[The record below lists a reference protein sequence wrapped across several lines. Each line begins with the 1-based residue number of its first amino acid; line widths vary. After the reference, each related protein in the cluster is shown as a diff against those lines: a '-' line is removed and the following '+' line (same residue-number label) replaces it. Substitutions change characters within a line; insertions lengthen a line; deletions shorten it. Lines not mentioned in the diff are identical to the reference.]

1 MSSQQDLPVG
11 QTKPNEEEGETG
23 PTKNA
28 LKKAQKEEKKAR
40 EKAEKAARIE
50 AQEKQKRDEA
60 EANDTSKGKYG
71 PLVLSSP
78 GPAIV
83 DLIDIHPGIEGEVV
97 TAWARVENARVQ
109 SAKLAFLVLRQG
121 GESIQAVVAGGGQHQ
136 ISRQMVKWSGSINTE
151 SIVRVTGLVKRTEEE
166 VKSASL
172 GSVELHVEQLFEEA
186 QAAEKLPTQY
196 KDCLRTESES
206 ESQGLPIVSLST
218 RLDNPVIDKRTPANR
233 AIFKLQSAI
242 SYLFLEYMEK
252 HDFTLIHSSKIVGT
266 ATEGGADVF
275 EMNYFD
281 KPAYLTQSPQ
291 IFKQMAISMDME
303 RVCEIGPVF
312 RAEKSNT
319 HRHVAEFT
327 GLDFEMVIKNHY
339 HEVLSFGESLM
350 IHILRS
356 LQTNPKYTA
365 LISTIEKTYPGAGNF
380 KLPPGDTTLR
390 LTFAEAV
397 DLLNEAG
404 ILNEAGEKCGPY
416 DDFSTRQ
423 EKALGAII
431 LQKHNTDFYTI
442 DAFPLSLRPFYTHP
456 SSPLEDPNSPPPSEP
471 LSNSYDFFLRGQEIM
486 SGAQRIHKYADLRAA
501 MRAKGLDPDNEGFKD
516 YLEAFRCGC
525 WPHGGGGLGLN
536 RILQFFL
543 NLSDVRMATLFP
555 RDQQRLAP

>member
-1 MSSQQDLPVG
+1 MTNRPLISPDTSFIFSLQIDPVALCLTYYHGERYCKLSQNHHPPPMSSQQDLPVG

-319 HRHVAEFT
+319 HRHVAEVNPPIFSS
-327 GLDFEMVIKNHY
+327 KANP
-339 HEVLSFGESLM
+339 
-350 IHILRS
+350 
-356 LQTNPKYTA
+356 TNPRH
-365 LISTIEKTYPGAGNF
+365 STVHRPRLRNGHQKP
-380 KLPPGDTTLR
+380 LPR
-390 LTFAEAV
+390 
-397 DLLNEAG
+397 
-404 ILNEAGEKCGPY
+404 
-416 DDFSTRQ
+416 
-423 EKALGAII
+423 
-431 LQKHNTDFYTI
+431 
-442 DAFPLSLRPFYTHP
+442 
-456 SSPLEDPNSPPPSEP
+456 SPLLWRIPHDPHPPLPANQPQIHRPNLHNRKNLPGRRQFQTPTRRHHPPTHLCRSRRSP
-471 LSNSYDFFLRGQEIM
+471 
-486 SGAQRIHKYADLRAA
+486 QRSRHPQRSRRE
-501 MRAKGLDPDNEGFKD
+501 MRP
-516 YLEAFRCGC
+516 
-525 WPHGGGGLGLN
+525 
-536 RILQFFL
+536 
-543 NLSDVRMATLFP
+543 VR
-555 RDQQRLAP
+555 